1 VVVVGGG
8 ESYIVSMNIA
18 LRRPFTVEEYLAWAN
33 AQTERQRSELI
44 NGQIVAMAPERIKHS
59 KVKLAVAMAL
69 KAAVVRSGLPCHVL
83 ADGPTVRIDDHT
95 AYEPDALVYC
105 GQELPG
111 DALVVPNPAIVVE
124 VLSPTTMHTDTSAKL
139 IGYFKLPSVRH
150 YLIIDPDACSVTLHS
165 RSADGRVSASHMTS
179 GTIRLDPPGL
189 SIDVSEI
196 FE

>member
-1 VVVVGGG
+1 
-8 ESYIVSMNIA
+8 MNIA
-18 LRRPFTVEEYLAWAN
+18 LRRSFTVEEYLAWAN

-44 NGQIVAMAPERIKHS
+44 NGQIVAMAPERIKHT
-59 KVKLAVAMAL
+59 KVKLAVAIAL
-69 KAAVVRSGLPCHVL
+69 KAAVARSGLSCHVL

-111 DALVVPNPAIVVE
+111 DALVVPNPVIIVE

-139 IGYFKLPSVRH
+139 VGYFKLPSVQH
-150 YLIIDPDACSVTLHS
+150 YLIIDPDACAVAHHF
-165 RSADGRVSASHMTS
+165 RRADGTASSHTMTS
-179 GTIRLDPPGL
+179 GTLRLDPPGS
-189 SIDVSEI
+189 SIDISEF